1 MPIDFRLVINLFL
14 VCNLGIVHFP
24 NFFSHSLL
32 ATLSLYTYYI
42 LHFFSFRLVQF
53 YGHWYSFH
61 FIQCACCLSWQLFTW
76 FSSFLFSFFSHIYFL
91 NTIPH
96 LNWIRFLFLL
106 TDFLFE
112 KIKTKEEDSSSSFF
126 FGFSLAV
133 DLMVA
138 TKKINSR
145 YDHHHHRHN
154 HCAIIIYSLY
164 FLYLF
169 LTAASNSI
177 TRFSH

>member
-1 MPIDFRLVINLFL
+1 MGIDI
-14 VCNLGIVHFP
+14 HFI
-24 NFFSHSLL
+24 S
-32 ATLSLYTYYI
+32 
-42 LHFFSFRLVQF
+42 
-53 YGHWYSFH
+53 
-61 FIQCACCLSWQLFTW
+61 FIQCACCCCLSWQLFTW

-112 KIKTKEEDSSSSFF
+112 KIKTKEDSSSLVFAL
-126 FGFSLAV
+126 FGCWF
-133 DLMVA
+133 DGGNE
-138 TKKINSR
+138 KINSR
-145 YDHHHHRHN
+145 YDDHHHWHN